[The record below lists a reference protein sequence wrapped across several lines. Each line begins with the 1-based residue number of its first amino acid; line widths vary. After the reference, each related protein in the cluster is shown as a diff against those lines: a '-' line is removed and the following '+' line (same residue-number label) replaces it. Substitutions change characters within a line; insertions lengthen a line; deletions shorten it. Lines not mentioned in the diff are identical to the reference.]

1 MKMLKL
7 IPQTKLKEPSL
18 IQYLDPEYIEKTLH
32 YLSSNL
38 EKLEEK
44 MSDLNEKLERHI
56 RSYDDIAHK
65 I

>member
-7 IPQTKLKEPSL
+7 IPQTKLEEPFL
-18 IQYLDPEYIEKTLH
+18 VQYLDPRYIEKTLH
-32 YLSSNL
+32 NLSRSL

-44 MSDLNEKLERHI
+44 MSEINERLERHI
-56 RSYDDIAHK
+56 QSYDDIAHK